1 MAATEYLTTPARVR
15 TPRSA
20 WAAALA
26 NLTGLGL
33 GYAYLR
39 RPLRVVAAVVGTLV
53 LLVIAFVTDAPNAPW
68 LWRAVAAVWLGGQA
82 VDGARIARSGPRPP
96 RGAAL
101 LPIWG
106 AGAAVTVLVA
116 GYLGYG
122 AAERTTFAT
131 AVAAQARGDCATATP
146 AFDAVTGR
154 YRLTLADD
162 VVDAAARR
170 AECAAYTAASMA
182 QDTGAVAAAEDAL
195 RAFRHDHRG
204 SVLTPYVDER
214 LATIALRRVDTAVT
228 TLAGQTGAARAATV
242 RTAIEELLSI
252 RRDFADAPSAARVPQ
267 ALQTVWAAAE
277 RPFAQAQ
284 FCAVLP
290 TLDYA
295 VTLPAAE
302 TGAIVAT
309 ARRHR
314 PQAQLG
320 CGLAEFR
327 AGRFPQA
334 ADHMQDLLAA
344 YPNNAGAAQA
354 RSVLIAANVAQATTD
369 PIPVPAPLGTPGDR
383 TVTFYNVTSTPLR
396 LQITGA
402 TAEDVT
408 VPGCPS
414 CPRSLPKLDT
424 CPSPSGKPT
433 QAVRLAGGLYHVLL
447 RPTGSRSMNVRT
459 VTAVDG
465 AGFCVYAVPAGPS
478 I

>member
-1 MAATEYLTTPARVR
+1 MAATEYLTTPAQVR

-39 RPLRVVAAVVGTLV
+39 RPLRVVAAAVGTLV
-53 LLVIAFVTDAPNAPW
+53 LLVIAFVTDASNAPW

-106 AGAAVTVLVA
+106 AGAAVTVLIA

-122 AAERTTFAT
+122 AAERATFAV

-162 VVDAAARR
+162 VPNAAARR
-170 AECAAYTAASMA
+170 AECAAYAAASMA

-195 RAFRHDHRG
+195 RAFRNDHPG

-214 LATIALRRVDTAVT
+214 LATMALRRVDTAVT
-228 TLAGQTGAARAATV
+228 TLAGQTGAARAASV

-327 AGRFPQA
+327 ADRFPQA
-334 ADHMQDLLAA
+334 ADHMQDLLAD
-344 YPNNAGAAQA
+344 YPNNVVRPRPVRCSSRRTSRRPRPT
-354 RSVLIAANVAQATTD
+354 RSRCPRRWAH
-369 PIPVPAPLGTPGDR
+369 P
-383 TVTFYNVTSTPLR
+383 
-396 LQITGA
+396 A
-402 TAEDVT
+402 TA
-408 VPGCPS
+408 
-414 CPRSLPKLDT
+414 R
-424 CPSPSGKPT
+424 
-433 QAVRLAGGLYHVLL
+433 
-447 RPTGSRSMNVRT
+447 
-459 VTAVDG
+459 
-465 AGFCVYAVPAGPS
+465 
-478 I
+478 

>member
-1 MAATEYLTTPARVR
+1 MPATEHLTTPTPAG

-39 RPLRVVAAVVGTLV
+39 RPLRAGAAVVGTVVLV
-53 LLVIAFVTDAPNAPW
+53 VVAFATDASSAPW
-68 LWRAVAAVWLGGQA
+68 LWRAVAAVWLGVQA
-82 VDGARIARSGPRPP
+82 ADGARIARRGPRPA
-96 RGAAL
+96 RGGAL

-106 AGAAVTVLVA
+106 AAAAVTALVA

-122 AAERTTFAT
+122 AAERAT
-131 AVAAQARGDCATATP
+131 YSAAVAAQAQGDCATAAP

-154 YRLTLADD
+154 YRLTLTDD
-162 VVDAAARR
+162 VPGAATRR

-195 RAFRHDHRG
+195 RAFRRDHLG
-204 SVLTPYVDER
+204 SVLMPYADER

-228 TLAGQTGAARAATV
+228 TLEGQTGAARAATV
-242 RTAIEELLSI
+242 RSAVETLLSV
-252 RRDFADAPSAARVPQ
+252 RRDLADAPSAARVPQ
-267 ALQTVWAAAE
+267 ALQTLWTAAE
-277 RPFAQAQ
+277 RPFTRQQ
-284 FCAVLP
+284 FCDVLP

-295 VTLPAAE
+295 VTLPEAE

-309 ARRHR
+309 AGGHR
-314 PQAQLG
+314 AQAQLG

-334 ADHMQDLLAA
+334 ARHVQDLLAD
-344 YPNNAGAAQA
+344 YPDDDGAAQA
-354 RSVLIAANVAQATTD
+354 RSVVIATSVAQATTD

-383 TVTFYNVTSTPLR
+383 TVTFYNITSTELR

-402 TAEDVT
+402 TAQDVT

-414 CPRSLPKLDT
+414 CPKSLNRLDT
-424 CPSPSGKPT
+424 CPSSAGKPS
-433 QAVRLAGGLYHVLL
+433 QDVRLAAGLYHVLL

-459 VTAVDG
+459 LTATDG
-465 AGFCVYAVPAGPS
+465 DGFCVYAVPAGPS